1 MTIEKKLNNYLQ
13 DELKPISHK
22 SLNRTF
28 IGYSNLFQQ
37 KVFVKQFAKKQGWYT
52 EKKVTEQLNDRVL
65 AALSLDQ
72 KYILMLKDT
81 SPKDIDENI
90 TSDIAFKMG
99 QVLGDFHTRIKPFS
113 KIKIVK
119 DQFDGYLTEINTFNA
134 STYKR
139 QLLTEAKKFEHHKKE
154 IQDELLTKSKFVLHG
169 DVGIRNYKY
178 VNDKLVLIDFEKAR
192 LGPVYQDFIKL
203 FYQDFKLNLNL
214 IAAFL
219 RGYSNKNSDYELSDL
234 TKQYLIF
241 TTAIGIFNYTEKIE
255 DLPFKQIGEKM
266 LETLRD
272 GL

>member
-13 DELKPISHK
+13 GELKPISHK

-72 KYILMLKDT
+72 KYILVLKDT

-169 DVGIRNYKY
+169 DVAIRNYKY

-192 LGPVYQDFIKL
+192 LCPVYQDFIKL
-203 FYQDFKLNLNL
+203 FYQDFKLNLDL